1 MHSYQHGAG
10 HMLQFQTDYGICHS
24 SGDVSNI
31 CYNNIMVFCGV
42 MLCSLVDMYQSV
54 KNLLPQLST
63 LMREAAGSTEHY
75 RHQQDYIR
83 SPPRRWLSI
92 VAIIVKT
99 SNIPR
104 IMVDEDLKW

>member
-1 MHSYQHGAG
+1 MEA
-10 HMLQFQTDYGICHS
+10 
-24 SGDVSNI
+24 VA
-31 CYNNIMVFCGV
+31 
-42 MLCSLVDMYQSV
+42 DMYQSV
-54 KNLLPQLST
+54 KNPLPPLST

-83 SPPRRWLSI
+83 SPPRRWLSFI
-92 VAIIVKT
+92 AIIIKT